1 MRWTFDEGMTRP
13 IWQRI
18 GVAAL
23 VVLLGLL
30 LSILIQPWYS
40 FPPLAPF
47 YGAVAVAVWYGGLV
61 GGMVSTVL
69 SIVAFGLLNV
79 PSGGSWLLTEAD
91 LPRVITFLAFSVLV
105 IILGSSRDHAAA
117 EWRASERRLRTMFET
132 ANEGIWLVD
141 RTGQTQYANS
151 RLAALLGV
159 PLESVATAN
168 AFEFVF
174 PEDVPYAEQL
184 FASVLSGSSQEFDF
198 RVRRPNG
205 EERRVLIGASPVRD
219 DAGRIVGIL
228 GFLSDVTE
236 SRTAEVA
243 LSRANERF
251 TLAADAVH
259 AMIFEWDLA
268 NGSFERSAGVYPITG
283 YRPGD
288 ATNRRDWW
296 LARIHPDDRAA
307 YASDPVPANSAGD
320 RYEREYRIR
329 HRDGRWIT
337 VWEQGRVVRDEQ
349 GAMTRIIGSVTD
361 ISGRSAAERALR
373 LLEEFGRVLASS
385 LDYEETLQRVAR
397 LSVPA
402 LADWCFVDLLDA
414 NEAVRQVAVAYR
426 EDAPPHLASEA
437 APSSPNR
444 SVPPLVRHV
453 LDTGEATLVPK
464 VPGNGGDA
472 EPPFRGLAAFAPIS
486 LICAPLHV
494 GGEVHGAMTLMTT
507 AESGRV
513 FSQDDLSLVEQLGRR
528 AAVAIQ
534 NARLYRE
541 AQLAEDRYR
550 GLFEGTKDAML
561 VVDPEGICLDA
572 NPALVAMVGRS
583 RDELVGHP
591 AAQFVTDGPW
601 DGAAWEHLRRDGQWQ
616 GDFELRRDDGALI
629 TIESW
634 FTRVILPIGGAYA
647 GVLRDIS
654 ERRRFERMQEEF
666 LSSLAHD
673 LKNPLTALRGQ
684 TQLMLRRLH
693 RGEPP
698 EPDRLQTGLEGIDS
712 AAIRMTK
719 LLDELSD
726 VTRLRAGQAIE
737 LDRLTTDLVDLA
749 QRITEEY
756 QRTTERHTL
765 VMESTLE
772 SLPGEWDGPRLERVL
787 GNLLGNAIKYSPLG
801 GTVVVK
807 VARDDTDGGEAVL
820 SVQDHGVGIPAGDQ
834 ERIFERYQRAGNVD
848 RFAGSGIGLAGARR
862 IVELHGG
869 TISVESQEGEG
880 SLFVVRLPLAAVAA
894 RY

>member
-1 MRWTFDEGMTRP
+1 MRLTFDEGMARP

-23 VVLLGLL
+23 VVLIGCLI
-30 LSILIQPWYS
+30 SVLIQPWYGV
-40 FPPLAPF
+40 PPLAPY
-47 YGAVAVAVWYGGLV
+47 YGAVAVAVWYGGPI
-61 GGMVSTVL
+61 GG
-69 SIVAFGLLNV
+69 IVATLLSLITYSLFV
-79 PSGGSWLLTEAD
+79 LPPVGAWSLTQDDA
-91 LPRVITFLAFSVLV
+91 PRTLSFVAFAVLV
-105 IILGSSRDHAAA
+105 AVLGLSRDHAAM

-141 RTGQTQYANS
+141 RAGKTQYANT
-151 RLAALLGV
+151 RLAALLGL
-159 PLESVATAN
+159 PLETLATAN

-174 PEDVPYAEQL
+174 PDDVPFAQEL
-184 FASVLSGSSQEFDF
+184 FAAVLSGTSQEFDF
-198 RVRRPNG
+198 RLRRPDG
-205 EERRVLIGASPVRD
+205 QEKRVLIGASPVRD

-228 GFLSDVTE
+228 GFLSDVTAR
-236 SRTAEVA
+236 RTAEAA

-251 TLAADAVH
+251 ALAADAVH
-259 AMIFEWDLA
+259 SMIFEWDIA
-268 NGSFERSAGVYPITG
+268 TGSFERSAGVYPITG

-288 ATNRRDWW
+288 ATNRLDWW
-296 LARIHPDDRAA
+296 LARIHPEDRDL
-307 YASDPVPANSAGD
+307 YASAPTPTETHGD
-320 RYEREYRIR
+320 RYAREYRIR

-373 LLEEFGRVLASS
+373 LLEEFGRVLTSS
-385 LDYEETLQRVAR
+385 LDYEETLLRVAR
-397 LSVPA
+397 LLVPA
-402 LADWCFVDLLDA
+402 LADWCFVDLLDGNGA
-414 NEAVRQVAVAYR
+414 ARQVAVACR
-426 EDAPPHLASEA
+426 DDAPPHLASAA

-444 SVPPLVRHV
+444 SIPFLVQSV
-453 LDTGEATLVPK
+453 LDSGEAALVST
-464 VPGNGGDA
+464 VPAADSGDGGH
-472 EPPFRGLAAFAPIS
+472 FRGLAAFEPIS
-486 LICAPLHV
+486 LICTPLHV

-507 AESGRV
+507 AESGRA
-513 FSQDDLSLVEQLGRR
+513 FSQDDLSLVEQLGHR

-572 NPALVAMVGRS
+572 NPALVAMVGHGR
-583 RDELVGHP
+583 EEFIGYP
-591 AAQFVTDGPW
+591 AARFVADGPW
-601 DGAAWEHLRRDGQWQ
+601 HGEAWEHLQREGQWQ
-616 GDFELRRDDGALI
+616 GDFELRRDDGALF

-634 FTRVILPIGGAYA
+634 FTRVTLPMGGAYA
-647 GVLRDIS
+647 GVLRDVS

-684 TQLMLRRLH
+684 TQLMLRRLR

-698 EPDRLQTGLEGIDS
+698 EPDRLQNGLEGIDS

-726 VTRLRAGQAIE
+726 VTRLRAGQAVE
-737 LDRLTTDLVDLA
+737 LDRAPTDLVDLA
-749 QRITEEY
+749 RHTIEEY
-756 QRTTERHTL
+756 QRTTEKHTL
-765 VMESTLE
+765 VMETDLE
-772 SLPGEWDGPRLERVL
+772 ALPGEWDGPRLERVL

-801 GTVVVK
+801 GTILVQ
-807 VARDDTDGGEAVL
+807 VARDDTGDGEALL
-820 SVQDHGVGIPAGDQ
+820 SVQDQGVGIPAGD
-834 ERIFERYQRAGNVD
+834 RDLIFERYQRAGNVD

-869 TISVESQEGEG
+869 TIAVESQEGAG
-880 SLFVVRLPLAAVAA
+880 SVFVVRLPLVVAA
-894 RY
+894 NGH